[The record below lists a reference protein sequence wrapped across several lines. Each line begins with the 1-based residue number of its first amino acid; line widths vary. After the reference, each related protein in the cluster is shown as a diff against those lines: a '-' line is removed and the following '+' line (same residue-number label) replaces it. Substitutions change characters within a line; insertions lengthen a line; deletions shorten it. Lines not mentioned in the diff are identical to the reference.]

1 MTRAIT
7 SNKLTLLI
15 QAIAIVA
22 ISTLGAY
29 LLEYSGL
36 LRTSV
41 LGRMSSATGLPVAG
55 AAIVLAGVAIAV
67 ATIIDSWTFTIR
79 LNETGLE
86 IEERLGRSQVA
97 YANILGLKLIPAY
110 GAGIALKDKD
120 EWLNGFTGS
129 AANRTKIEQI
139 SGVVRAAYG
148 CDIAFVNKRLGCGS
162 KAFLDLL
169 SLRTGIAI
177 S

>member
-1 MTRAIT
+1 MTREIT

-15 QAIAIVA
+15 QAIAIVTA
-22 ISTLGAY
+22 AAVGAFM
-29 LLEYSGL
+29 LEYSGL

-41 LGRMSSATGLPVAG
+41 LGRMSSVTGLPIAG
-55 AAIVLAGVAIAV
+55 AAVVFAGLAIAV

-86 IEERLGRSQVA
+86 IDERLGRSHVA

-110 GAGIALKDKD
+110 GAGIALKDKG
-120 EWLNGFTGS
+120 EWLNGFAGS
-129 AANRTKIEQI
+129 ADNRAKVEQI
-139 SGVVRAAYG
+139 SGVVSAAYG
-148 CDIAFVNKRLGCGS
+148 CDIALVNKRLGCGS
-162 KAFLDLL
+162 KAFLELL
-169 SLRTGIAI
+169 SSRTGIAI

>member
-1 MTRAIT
+1 MTREIT
-7 SNKLTLLI
+7 SNKIALLI
-15 QAIAIVA
+15 QASAIVMA
-22 ISTLGAY
+22 SALAATV
-29 LLEYSGL
+29 LEYSGL

-41 LGRMSSATGLPVAG
+41 LGRVSAAIGLPVAG
-55 AAIVLAGVAIAV
+55 TAIALVGVAIAV
-67 ATIIDSWTFTIR
+67 ATIVDSWTFTIR

-120 EWLNGFTGS
+120 EWLNGFTGT
-129 AANRTKIEQI
+129 AGNRAKVEQI
-139 SGVVRAAYG
+139 SGVVSAAYG
-148 CDIAFVNKRLGCGS
+148 CDVLFVNKRLGCGS
-162 KAFLDLL
+162 KAFLDHL
-169 SLRTGIAI
+169 SSRTGIAI